1 VSNSRNSV
9 EALLRNLDHG
19 FKMWCPKCKSTSVHL
34 SEERGRWSL
43 EVEYTFACYT
53 CGLRKYGEGV
63 IYGLIMDMRQEWGK
77 TSKDREAEKA
87 RKAEEDAQ
95 KAKIQEAIAKHQ
107 AEQRVREI
115 EERRKAEIEER
126 RRHREWLE
134 QVQTGQLA
142 RPFAA
147 PPPPKPKPTPPPVE
161 TVSPK
166 ERTRIREAAY
176 REANRERR
184 RENDRLRRARLRADK
199 VQPVVDVAIHESAAE
214 QAKQRKRERDA
225 RYRASKKVQKSE
237 VRVDCLPPPPV
248 IIVPELAV
256 PRANKCAWVECDN
269 EPEGKSKYCSRVCS
283 NKNAHAREMSR
294 KRSG

>member
-1 VSNSRNSV
+1 MSNSRNSV

-19 FKMWCPKCKSTSVHL
+19 FKMWCPKCRSMNVHVMADKS
-34 SEERGRWSL
+34 RWSL
-43 EVEYTFACYT
+43 EAEYTFACYT

-63 IYGLIMDMRQEWGK
+63 IYGLIMDMRHEWSK

-147 PPPPKPKPTPPPVE
+147 PSPPKPKPTPPPVE
-161 TVSPK
+161 TLSSK

-184 RENDRLRRARLRADK
+184 RENDRLRRARLR
-199 VQPVVDVAIHESAAE
+199 EEREAE
-214 QAKQRKRERDA
+214 RSRM
-225 RYRASKKVQKSE
+225 
-237 VRVDCLPPPPV
+237 LPPPPPV
-248 IIVPELAV
+248 IYVPM
-256 PRANKCAWVECDN
+256 NKCAWAECDN
-269 EPEGKSKYCSRVCS
+269 EPKANSKYCSRICS
-283 NKNAHAREMSR
+283 NKNAHAREMER
-294 KRSG
+294 KRNG